1 MTYYK
6 YQPNSPTDFTN
17 WSKIT
22 TELTSY
28 IDELQKKQEAKSEKA
43 KKEAQEAEDR
53 ALSRESARLSIESSR
68 YALDEKKREK
78 AEAQEL
84 ATLTAQSGIKSKI
97 PTKAELERMNQRA
110 TAQDASSPNIATAF
124 ATGVGD
130 AAAEQLSILNS
141 KYKSGEISAAAL
153 TVGRNNLTT
162 NTTQLFTAMKDFNR
176 WQNKTAQGI
185 IDGKV
190 SEFGGFVAEQYEGIA
205 GNLNKLVAQWTP
217 EGNLYFAKEG
227 QKPDDPLIP
236 ATDIFTMPTLEY
248 APFSVKDYALDFNK
262 AVANFSTPTGSGT
275 TMQDATRRPGYKDYE
290 ERELE
295 LVLSDPL
302 KVASILTDNA
312 ASDYK
317 FVMDDGTGSKAKSGE
332 DGKTIPVVQTKD
344 GLKPVIDK
352 HHIETA
358 RSILKN
364 AINQGMPISETKPPE
379 PKADPNKL
387 SATESAALQKAR
399 ALYGGS
405 QTVFDQAVSQLNLPA
420 GTTVSR
426 VPLGI
431 EVKETKVVGGKT
443 TVTTRIIQ
451 KGADFADFVQAAS
464 SFLGASSLAAPE
476 KVKYYGTATE
486 GAVGTKAKT
495 STSVT
500 KPPDA
505 SVHDKAVTAINE
517 STDKG
522 FDTSDEAK
530 AKKAVDSY
538 ISQVN
543 RDYVGLQ
550 YSFSKKGDIA
560 TFKDKAT
567 GEVYSV
573 SIKARAFKDY
583 NVGQIYAYALKQLNA
598 KVSAKIGQ

>member
-17 WSKIT
+17 WSKIS

-84 ATLTAQSGIKSKI
+84 ATLTAQSGIKSKV

-110 TAQDASSPNIATAF
+110 TAQDGSNPNIATAF
-124 ATGVGD
+124 AIGVGN
-130 AAAEQLSILNS
+130 AAAKQLSDLNS
-141 KYKSGEISAAAL
+141 KYKSGEISDAEL

-162 NTTQLFTAMKDFNR
+162 NTTQLFAAMKDFNK

-205 GNLNKLVAQWTP
+205 GNLNKLAVQFTP
-217 EGNLYFAKEG
+217 EGNMYFAKEG
-227 QKPDDPLIP
+227 QKADDQLIP

-275 TMQDATRRPGYKDYE
+275 TMQDATRRPGYKEYE
-290 ERELE
+290 ERELNV
-295 LVLSDPL
+295 VLGDSL
-302 KVASILTDNA
+302 KVASILTDNG
-312 ASDYK
+312 ASDYE
-317 FVMDDGTGSKAKSGE
+317 FVMDDGTSDKQLSGE
-332 DGKTIPVVQTKD
+332 DGKTIPVKQTKD
-344 GLKPVIDK
+344 GLRPAIDK
-352 HHIETA
+352 YHIEKA

-379 PKADPNKL
+379 PKEDPNKL
-387 SATESAALQKAR
+387 TPTELVALQRAR
-399 ALYGGS
+399 GLYGGD
-405 QTVFDQAVSQLNLPA
+405 QVAFNQAVSQLNLPA

-431 EVKETKVVGGKT
+431 EVKETKVSGGKT
-443 TVTTRIIQ
+443 TVSTKIIQ
-451 KGADFADFVQAAS
+451 KGASFTEFVQAAS
-464 SFLGASSLAAPE
+464 TFLGAPSLAAPAKE
-476 KVKYYGTATE
+476 KYYGTATE

-500 KPPDA
+500 KPPDP
-505 SVHDKAVTAINE
+505 SVHDKAVAAINE
-517 STDKG
+517 STDEG
-522 FDTSDEAK
+522 FNTSDEAE

-543 RDYVGLQ
+543 RGYTGLQ
-550 YSFSKKGDIA
+550 YTFSKKGDIA
-560 TFKDKAT
+560 TFKDNAT
-567 GEVYSV
+567 GVVYAINLSKGKGN
-573 SIKARAFKDY
+573 I
-583 NVGQIYAYALKQLNA
+583 GQQYAYALKKLNE

>member
-17 WSKIT
+17 WSKIS

-53 ALSRESARLSIESSR
+53 ALSRESTRLSIESSK

-84 ATLTAQSGIKSKI
+84 ATLTAQSGIKSKV

-110 TAQDASSPNIATAF
+110 TAQDANNPNIATAF
-124 ATGVGD
+124 ATGVGN
-130 AAAEQLSILNS
+130 AAAEQLSVLNS

-162 NTTQLFTAMKDFNR
+162 NTTQLFAAMRDFDR

-205 GNLNKLVAQWTP
+205 GNLNKLAVQFTP
-217 EGNLYFAKEG
+217 EGNMYFAKEG
-227 QKPDDPLIP
+227 QKADDPLIP

-262 AVANFSTPTGSGT
+262 GVANYLTLTGLGGT
-275 TMQDATRRPGYKDYE
+275 RQDATKRPGYMDYE
-290 ERELE
+290 ERELKV
-295 LVLSDPL
+295 VLDDPL

-379 PKADPNKL
+379 PKQDPNKL
-387 SATESAALQKAR
+387 TATESAALQKAR
-399 ALYGGS
+399 GLYGGD
-405 QTVFDQAVSQLNLPA
+405 QVAFDQAVSQLNLPA

-426 VPLGI
+426 VTSGI

-443 TVTTRIIQ
+443 TVSTKIIP
-451 KGADFADFVQAAS
+451 KGASFAEFVQAAS
-464 SFLGASSLAAPE
+464 TFLGAPSLAAPAKE
-476 KVKYYGTATE
+476 KYYGTATE
-486 GAVGTKAKT
+486 GTAGTTAKT

-500 KPPDA
+500 KPPEA
-505 SVHDKAVTAINE
+505 LVHDKAVATINE

-530 AKKAVDSY
+530 AKIAVDSY
-538 ISQVN
+538 INQVN
-543 RDYVGLQ
+543 SQYTGLQ
-550 YSFSKKGDIA
+550 YTFSKKGDIA
-560 TFKDKAT
+560 TFKDNAT
-567 GEVYSV
+567 GVVYAINISKGKGN
-573 SIKARAFKDY
+573 I
-583 NVGQIYAYALKQLNA
+583 GQQYAYALKKLNE